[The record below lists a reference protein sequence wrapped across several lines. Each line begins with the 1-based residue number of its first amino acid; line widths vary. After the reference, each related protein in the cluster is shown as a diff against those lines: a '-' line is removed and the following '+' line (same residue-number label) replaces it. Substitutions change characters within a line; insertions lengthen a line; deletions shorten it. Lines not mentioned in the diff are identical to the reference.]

1 MKKAILLANLL
12 IVMVAAVFA
21 QSNKE
26 EVEFYQ
32 SIFGMEKK
40 AAVSSFIK
48 LEGEQATA
56 FWALYDEYET
66 ARKANG
72 QKRINLLS
80 KYVEGYL
87 ELDDV
92 KIDELV
98 AESIKI
104 NNEQSKLV
112 QKYYK
117 SMKKVAGSKASAQFL
132 QLENYFQSMIRITL
146 MEGIPFLGELDD

>member
-1 MKKAILLANLL
+1 MKKLLFIVNLL
-12 IVMVAAVFA
+12 VIMVAVTSA

-48 LEGEQATA
+48 LEGEQSTG

-72 QKRINLLS
+72 QKRIDLLN
-80 KYVEGYL
+80 KYVDNYL
-87 ELDDV
+87 ELDDE
-92 KIDELV
+92 KTDELV

-104 NNEQSKLV
+104 NSEQSKLIV
-112 QKYYK
+112 KYYK
-117 SMKKVAGSKASAQFL
+117 SIKKVAGSKAAAQFL
-132 QLENYFQSMIRITL
+132 QLENYFLSMIRITL
-146 MEGIPFLGELDD
+146 IEGIPFIGELEK